1 MGLVAREVEAA
12 GIPTL
17 SMTSALDI
25 TRAVNPPRAAFL
37 DYPLGHTTGKPH
49 DSALQRAIMLEA
61 LGAFTS
67 LRKPG
72 QVKPLPFCWDEGDTW
87 KRAMGATDTRTERLD
102 TPQYQCEA
110 DRLRAEA
117 QPPGDC
123 PVCGLEDIDTAI
135 GDQPPASRL

>member
-49 DSALQRAIMLEA
+49 EPALQRAIMLEA
-61 LGAFTS
+61 LDAFTS
-67 LRKPG
+67 LREPG
-72 QVKPLPFCWDEGDTW
+72 QVKHLPFRWDEDERW
-87 KRAMGATDTRTERLD
+87 KHGMAGTDTRTERFD
-102 TPQYQCEA
+102 TPQYQCEE
-110 DRLRAEA
+110 DRLKAAALE
-117 QPPGDC
+117 PGDC
-123 PVCGLEDIDTAI
+123 PVCGLED
-135 GDQPPASRL
+135 L